1 MSWKSE
7 VIQEKV
13 GKLGGAYNSR
23 VGNQRFSA
31 FISDKKYRARKGKSK
46 DKINGKRSAF
56 NRIDLIVFHTF
67 HACSRRILQAIER
80 DLNSGWTRRG
90 TGYIAHFRCSLTQV
104 RPLVTTGV
112 GEPVGHRTVGAVDDA
127 RRSWMLDA
135 GHGFFIWVNSLRD
148 EPEGLVPRLFTED
161 L

>member
-1 MSWKSE
+1 M
-7 VIQEKV
+7 
-13 GKLGGAYNSR
+13 
-23 VGNQRFSA
+23 
-31 FISDKKYRARKGKSK
+31 
-46 DKINGKRSAF
+46 GKRLHSRNGYKALERTQ
-56 NRIDLIVFHTF
+56 NLIIR
-67 HACSRRILQAIER
+67 SIIR
-80 DLNSGWTRRG
+80 DLN
-90 TGYIAHFRCSLTQV
+90 FRCSLTQV